1 MTYLISIQSIA
12 YFAYLYADLVFISN
26 YKVYNYKQR
35 NGSTLMSIWQYIILN
50 FQKIFLG
57 VNILYAV
64 FCEIPGHQTK
74 WSKILN

>member
-57 VNILYAV
+57 LI
-64 FCEIPGHQTK
+64 FCMLFFVKYLVTK
-74 WSKILN
+74 QSDQKY